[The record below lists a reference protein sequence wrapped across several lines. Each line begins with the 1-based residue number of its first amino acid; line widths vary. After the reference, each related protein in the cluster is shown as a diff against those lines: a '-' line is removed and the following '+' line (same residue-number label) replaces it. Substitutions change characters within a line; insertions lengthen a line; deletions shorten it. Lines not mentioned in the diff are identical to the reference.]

1 VRVQG
6 EAYGTADATLTRPMF
21 DAVVAAQLVNH
32 EKAASGFSQFA
43 ADSLNARAGAGT
55 AAGVPADSARGVAS
69 Q

>member
-1 VRVQG
+1 
-6 EAYGTADATLTRPMF
+6 MF

-43 ADSLNARAGAGT
+43 ADSLNARAGTGT